1 MQRLLRTVF
10 TAALFGMA
18 GCHTCDVCD
27 DCGDGGGNGNGK
39 NGCKKGCGSHSYHA
53 KVYGD
58 PGWAPGYV
66 PPTEYS
72 KSTQNPT
79 QGTPVVTTNRVQNGP
94 QNGVPTTA
102 ASQTYRTTIQQ

>member
-10 TAALFGMA
+10 TAALLGMA

-27 DCGDGGGNGNGK
+27 DCGDGAGTGNGG
-39 NGCKKGCGSHSYHA
+39 GCKKGCGSRSYHA

-72 KSTQNPT
+72 KSTQPQT
-79 QGTPVVTTNRVQNGP
+79 QGTAVSTTNRVVGP